1 MAHKALISIK
11 DMGFIYENYIQ
22 GKTRN
27 KVALKNINL
36 DIWEGEILLVMG
48 PSGCG
53 KTTLLRSLKKE
64 AVPYGI
70 SSGVIE
76 NQIDSKKISIVFSNP
91 ETQLVTT
98 SVLSDL
104 ALTMEN
110 LAYDSYTQ
118 KKRMSETV
126 SYFGIED
133 LLNRHPDTLSGG
145 QKQIVSL
152 CSQLMVHPDI
162 LLLDEPISQLD
173 PISALEFTD
182 VLRRLNEELGITIVM
197 TEHRPDDVISLADRI
212 VYMEDSQIVFQGYTR
227 DVLKNLWESVEI
239 KRRDFLPVVSKCS
252 LLIDKTVPACIT
264 PKELK
269 LMVKDYYASAKQV
282 QIISEKSASNEFSDK
297 IVSIRELFF
306 AYDKEKYAIRNLNLD
321 IEKKEFLCI
330 MGSNGSGKSTLLKII
345 SGILKPHIGKVKTL
359 YKKIQYMPQDLNSF
373 FTEDT
378 VHEQMS
384 FIGMDEHLYISLTEE
399 LSLKD
404 ILNKHPY
411 DLSAG
416 EQQKAVLACMLL
428 RKPDF
433 IILDEPTKSMDPSLK
448 NVISKLLKKSGATV
462 VCATHDL
469 EFAANYASRCVMLFN
484 GEIAYSMNARSF
496 FKDNRYYT
504 TSVNKAFN
512 KINSDYVLYKDI
524 ENAFGGKLE

>member
-1 MAHKALISIK
+1 MAPKTLISIK
-11 DMGFIYENYIQ
+11 DMGFTYENYIQ

-27 KVALKNINL
+27 KVALTDINL
-36 DIWEGEILLVMG
+36 DIYEGEILLVMG

-64 AVPYGI
+64 AAPYGI
-70 SSGVIE
+70 VTGSIESITDSS
-76 NQIDSKKISIVFSNP
+76 KISIVFSNP

-98 SVLSDL
+98 TVLSDL
-104 ALTMEN
+104 ALAMEN
-110 LAYDSYTQ
+110 LGYDPYTQ

-133 LLNRHPDTLSGG
+133 LLHRHPDTLSGG

-152 CSQLMVHPDI
+152 CSSLMVHPEI

-197 TEHRPDDVISLADRI
+197 TEHRPDDVISLANRI
-212 VYMEDSQIVFQGYTR
+212 VYMENSKIVFQGDTR
-227 DVLKNLWESVEI
+227 DVLKNLWETNSGSI
-239 KRRDFLPVVSKCS
+239 RDFLPVVSKCS
-252 LLIDKTVPACIT
+252 LLIDKDIPACIT
-264 PKELK
+264 PKELR
-269 LMVKDYYASAKQV
+269 LMIKDYMPINKPVLKEEDKEKDTVSES
-282 QIISEKSASNEFSDK
+282 SEKA
-297 IVSIRELFF
+297 VRIRELFF
-306 AYDKEKYAIRNLNLD
+306 AYGKEKYAIRNLDLD
-321 IEKKEFLCI
+321 IDKGEFLCI

-345 SGILKPHIGKVKTL
+345 SGILKPHVGKAKTS
-359 YKKIQYMPQDLNSF
+359 YSKIQYMPQDLNSF

-384 FIGMDEHLYISLTEE
+384 FKDMDEDLYLSLTEK
-399 LSLKD
+399 LSLKE
-404 ILNKHPY
+404 ILYKHPY

-428 RKPDF
+428 KKPDF

-448 NVISKLLKKSGATV
+448 RVISQLLKQSEATV

-484 GEIAYSMNARSF
+484 GEIAYSMDARSF
-496 FKDNRYYT
+496 FKENRYYT
-504 TSVNKAFN
+504 TSVNRAFN
-512 KINSDYVLYKDI
+512 QINADMVLYEDV
-524 ENAFGGKLE
+524 ENAFGGK

>member
-1 MAHKALISIK
+1 MAQKALISIK
-11 DMGFIYENYIQ
+11 DMGFTYENYMQ
-22 GKTRN
+22 GRSSK

-36 DIWEGEILLVMG
+36 DIYEGEILLVMG

-53 KTTLLRSLKKE
+53 KTTLMRNLKKE
-64 AVPYGI
+64 AAPYGKV
-70 SSGVIE
+70 SGTMDSLV
-76 NQIDSKKISIVFSNP
+76 DSKKISIVFSNP

-110 LAYDSYTQ
+110 LAYDPFTQ

-133 LLNRHPDTLSGG
+133 LLYRHPDTLSGG
-145 QKQIVSL
+145 QKQIISL

-197 TEHRPDDVISLADRI
+197 TEHRPDDVISLANRI
-212 VYMEDSQIVFQGYTR
+212 VYMEDAQIVFQGDTR
-227 DVLKNLWESVEI
+227 DVLKKLWESDRS
-239 KRRDFLPVVSKCS
+239 KRRDFLPVISACS
-252 LLIDKTVPACIT
+252 LFIDKDKPACIT
-264 PKELK
+264 SKELK
-269 LMVKDYYASAKQV
+269 LMAKDYDICNYNYEVTKEDVPSKNADMNAVK
-282 QIISEKSASNEFSDK
+282 
-297 IVSIRELFF
+297 IRELFF
-306 AYDKEKYAIRNLNLD
+306 AYDKEKYAIRNLELD
-321 IEKKEFLCI
+321 IDKGEFLCI
-330 MGSNGSGKSTLLKII
+330 MGSNGSGKSTLLKLM
-345 SGILKPHIGKVKTL
+345 SGILKPHIGKVSRFFKR
-359 YKKIQYMPQDLNSF
+359 IQYMPQDLNSF

-378 VHEQMS
+378 VHEQIS
-384 FIGMDEHLYISLTEE
+384 FEGMDEELYTYLTEE
-399 LSLKD
+399 LGLRD
-404 ILNKHPY
+404 LLHKHPY

-416 EQQKAVLACMLL
+416 EQQKAVLACMLM

-448 NVISKLLKKSGATV
+448 RVISRLLKRSEATI

-469 EFAANYASRCVMLFN
+469 EFAASYASRCVMLFN
-484 GEIAYSMNARSF
+484 GEIAYSMSARSF
-496 FKDNRYYT
+496 FQNNRYYT
-504 TSVNKAFN
+504 TSVNRSFN
-512 KINSDYVLYKDI
+512 QINPEFVLYEDI
-524 ENAFGGKLE
+524 EKAYKGR